1 MEPFKKKMDSVKKE
15 TEQTMKQVDITVKR
29 STDGMQKFDNPA
41 QKITNSIRNMNAEI
55 RKLSSDTSVQAGIK
69 KYTDE
74 YLNLQN
80 SISSTE
86 KTIDR
91 LIKKQESMS
100 DAKKFTASEDYLAAQ
115 KQYESAMQR
124 IEKMSKQKQMYD
136 SIGIPSNDSVYQKL
150 IAQLEEVRNEAKYV
164 KGELDAMVSD
174 GSNQTETEAWKA
186 ISNQINE
193 AKSRLQMYK
202 EEKASM
208 ETSGTNVT
216 AAGTNLSSGS
226 KVQSLGMNV
235 KSAASVAGEYLKQFR
250 AQIAMT
256 VKNIPVIGRLLTESA
271 YLGRKGFSLLSFA
284 AKNVGAGI
292 TKAGGAIASL
302 IQRFASG
309 IPVLN
314 RFTNAAGRMGRQG
327 GILGRALSTLGMTAR
342 FMIASFLITGAFN
355 GAKEGMSNL
364 ARYSNE
370 TNQSISLLLSQ
381 LNQLKNALATAFAPI
396 LTSVT
401 PVLSQ
406 LIDYVLAAINTLS
419 QFFAAI
425 TGKSSYTV
433 AKRVSTDYAAS
444 LDQTASSADNA
455 NESAEK
461 LQRTLMGFDEIN
473 KLDDDSG
480 SGSGSGGG
488 GGGGGSGTGAG
499 DMFTTETI
507 DTGIQDFADAVK
519 KAWEEADFTEI
530 GEILGDKLNNA
541 LENIPWDNIKETSR
555 KIAKSLATFLNGFI
569 EETDWELV
577 GKTFAEGLNTVIEFG
592 YTFVEEFDWKNFGS
606 AISDAVDGFMK
617 NVEWAKAGTTLSDG
631 FKGVLETI
639 NTAIE
644 ETDWK
649 NIGNDIG
656 EFLTNIDWAGCLAG
670 VGKLICNAIIAAFNL
685 ADGLLNAILDGLQ
698 NADWKQVAQ
707 DAWDLFIK
715 ALEAIGTIIKVTV
728 DLVKKT
734 GQTLAS
740 LIGTAVTATV
750 SFVKKAG
757 QTLAEL
763 IGTAVSATVSFV
775 KKSGQ
780 TLAGLIGK
788 ATNATVSFAKK
799 AGQTLGKL
807 IGTALNVKIGLKKGW
822 SGTISRW
829 LGIANTLRVRL
840 GLPRIGIN
848 WGSKTVAGFTIKYPK
863 GFYTYA
869 KGGFPANGEMFI
881 ANEAG
886 PEMIGKIGRK
896 STVANSQQITTA
908 IAAAVGPS
916 VYSAMMSAMRSG
928 GQNGG
933 EVKVVLQGDVK
944 KFFKAMQEEA
954 NNYVKSHHTAP
965 FPV

>member
-1 MEPFKKKMDSVKKE
+1 MASVKKE
-15 TEQTMKQVDITVKR
+15 TEQTMKQVDITVKKGT
-29 STDGMQKFDNPA
+29 SSMQKFDDPSK
-41 QKITNSIRNMNAEI
+41 KITNAIRNMNAEI

-74 YLNLQN
+74 YLNLQE
-80 SISSTE
+80 SISGTE

-91 LIKKQESMS
+91 LMKKQDTMS
-100 DAKKFTASEDYLAAQ
+100 DAKKFTPSEDYLAAQ
-115 KQYESAMQR
+115 KQYESAMKR
-124 IEKMSKQKQMYD
+124 IEEMSNQKQMYD
-136 SIGIPSNDSVYQKL
+136 DIGVPSNDIAYQKL

-164 KGELDAMVSD
+164 KGELDAMVED

-193 AKSRLQMYK
+193 AKSKLQMYK
-202 EEKASM
+202 EEKAGM
-208 ETSGTNVT
+208 ESSGTNVT
-216 AAGTNLSSGS
+216 AAGTGLSSGS
-226 KVQSLGMNV
+226 KIQSLGMDA
-235 KSAASVAGEYLKQFR
+235 KSAASVAGEYLKQLR
-250 AQIAMT
+250 AQITMT

-271 YLGRKGFSLLSFA
+271 YLGRKGFSLLAFA
-284 AKNVGAGI
+284 VKNIGAGI

-302 IQRFASG
+302 IQRFVSG

-314 RFTNAAGRMGRQG
+314 RFTNAANRMGQQG

-364 ARYSNE
+364 ARYSDE

-444 LDQTASSADNA
+444 LDQTAASADNA
-455 NESAEK
+455 NDSAEK

-488 GGGGGSGTGAG
+488 GGGGGSGTGVG

-507 DTGIQDFADAVK
+507 DTGIQDFVDAVK

-569 EETDWELV
+569 DETDWSLV
-577 GKTFAEGLNTVIEFG
+577 GSTFAEGLNTAIEFG
-592 YTFVEEFDWKNFGS
+592 YTFVEEFNWKNFGT
-606 AISDAVDGFMK
+606 AISDAVNGFMK
-617 NVEWAKAGTTLSDG
+617 TVEWGKAGTTLSDG

-656 EFLTNIDWAGCLAG
+656 EFLTNIDWSGCLSG
-670 VGKLICNAIIAAFNL
+670 VGKAICNAIIAFVNL
-685 ADGLLNAILDGLQ
+685 AEALLEAILDGFE
-698 NADWKQVAQ
+698 NADWNQVAK
-707 DAWDLFIK
+707 DAWDLFKK
-715 ALEAIGTIIKVTV
+715 ALELVDTIITATV
-728 DLVKKT
+728 ELALKA
-734 GQTLAS
+734 GQTLAK

-757 QTLAEL
+757 QTLAGL
-763 IGTAVSATVSFV
+763 IGTAVSATVSFA
-775 KKSGQ
+775 KKAGQ
-780 TLAGLIGK
+780 TLGGLIGK

-807 IGTALNVKIGLKKGW
+807 IGTALNVKIGLKKAW
-822 SGTISRW
+822 SGSISRW

-933 EVKVVLQGDVK
+933 EVKIVLQGDAK